1 MWRVSFTATT
11 EESPAWFVWVRQQRN
26 EGGRTQRW
34 GDVGG
39 EGMMTG
45 EWEGASE
52 FRQCSL
58 NFKEG
63 IEKGENGQSL
73 GMKRG
78 EKGDRRRG
86 REPGRGREVMGQREE

>member
-1 MWRVSFTATT
+1 MWCVSSTATT
-11 EESPAWFVWVRQQRN
+11 EESPPWFVWVRQHRN
-26 EGGRTQRW
+26 EGGRTERW

-52 FRQCSL
+52 FGQCSL

-63 IEKGENGQSL
+63 IEKER
-73 GMKRG
+73 MERG
-78 EKGDRRRG
+78 W
-86 REPGRGREVMGQREE
+86 V